1 MNKRRKIL
9 AAMLAAFMLLVPMVS
24 TAQIDIKG
32 DGGETSDL
40 SGTWGT
46 MRITDNETEE
56 YVPLGEGLWLL
67 AGAAGLYLLVKS
79 RKTRKATAVAAAALA
94 LTLGTTQCKKT
105 EESVIP
111 AGETISISFLAGNG
125 AKSDIDVTTGRITW
139 EKDDEVYVV
148 CNNAFAPSKG
158 NNAVLLGG
166 NLKAQTENSQQSEI
180 SGEVIVP
187 EGYTLPAN
195 PSFTFYY
202 VGDGVNFDKTDF
214 TFEISS
220 QDGVNAGH
228 YMVGRTGAVEMEKK
242 GGKYGPVDPGAK
254 HFDPL
259 TSVLRLNTSEFGA
272 NQSLTMDGGNNL
284 MTINLAGDATP
295 SYTAGSITFTSG
307 DDVQISVI
315 PTTAPG
321 ENENVTLSFSGN
333 GMDGSI
339 TVTNGIKAGRIYS
352 KVTNNAGYPIHV
364 DANGSG
370 VLSGKFSVSATE
382 YVQFSRGNLQ
392 ATYHSSSSSYSWA
405 FAANQYDIIG
415 NAAGNTTINNDGSNN
430 NDAVVDLF
438 GWSSA
443 ETMNYGINISTQNS
457 DYFGDFKD
465 WGDLAIGGYEAN
477 TWHTLSKAE
486 WDYLL
491 NSRTDGLRAW
501 KVLDGSHP
509 GLVILPDGTNA
520 SVMSSISSTSDLATY
535 NAVFLPAAGKRKGTT
550 MEKVGEEGFYWPST
564 PNVDNTAYGV
574 YFSSYGAETNTS
586 DRYYGYAVRL
596 VQKFEKPD
604 IEPEFV
610 DLGLPSGLLW
620 ANVNLGA
627 KSEYDAGNYYVWG
640 ETEPW
645 YQRISGTTLI
655 MKTGYAGYT
664 QDELT
669 KSNMHGINA
678 PLTGE
683 YIGYDAAYA
692 KSNGAYRMP
701 TLDELRELWTNTNR
715 TSLENKD
722 GYYYFKLINKNDPTK
737 YIIIP
742 ASGYCSGTSLISY
755 GGQYNFWSST
765 EADREYNA
773 YCIEGGFEGGYPT
786 GDDHF
791 HYVYRAN
798 GYPIRAVKDPTHK
811 SMKTGDLY

>member
-32 DGGETSDL
+32 EMGEETSDL

-46 MRITDNETEE
+46 MQITDYQTEE

-111 AGETISISFLAGNG
+111 AGETISISFMAGNG
-125 AKSDIDVTTGRITW
+125 AKADIDVTTGRITW
-139 EKDDEVYVV
+139 NSGDKVYVV
-148 CNNAFAPSKG
+148 CNNAAPSKD
-158 NNAVLLGG
+158 NKAVLLGG
-166 NLKAQTENSQQSEI
+166 YLTAQTENSQQSEI
-180 SGEVIVP
+180 SGEVTVP
-187 EGYTLPAN
+187 VGYTLPAS

-202 VGDGVNFDKTDF
+202 VGSGVDF
-214 TFEISS
+214 TPTEASTNLTFDISS
-220 QDGVNAGH
+220 QNGIDAGH
-228 YMVGRTGAVEMEKK
+228 YMVGRTGAVVMKVEDGTYVPSE
-242 GGKYGPVDPGAK
+242 GGAK

-272 NQSLTMDGGNNL
+272 NQSLMMSGGNSQ
-284 MTINLAGDATP
+284 MTISLTGDATP

-307 DDVQISVI
+307 EDVRISVI

-321 ENENVTLSFSGN
+321 ENANATLNFSGN
-333 GMDGSI
+333 GKVGSI

-352 KVTNNAGYPIHV
+352 KVTNNAGYPIPV
-364 DANGSG
+364 EAIGSD
-370 VLSGKFSVSATE
+370 VLPGKFSVSATE

-405 FAANQYDIIG
+405 FAANQYDFIG
-415 NAAGNTTINNDGSNN
+415 NAAGNTTIASQADN
-430 NDAVVDLF
+430 AVVDMF
-438 GWSSA
+438 GWSTNA
-443 ETMNYGINISTQNS
+443 TNYGISALNGDN
-457 DYFGDFKD
+457 DYPGEFKD
-465 WGDLAIGGYEAN
+465 WGTVFDSSEA
-477 TWHTLSKAE
+477 WYTLSKEE
-486 WDYLL
+486 WDYII
-491 NSRTDGLRAW
+491 NSRTIKGATGYGNTCILTTVNSVYGLLIFCDGYTGATS
-501 KVLDGSHP
+501 D
-509 GLVILPDGTNA
+509 ITEIPDGC
-520 SVMSSISSTSDLATY
+520 
-535 NAVFLPAAGKRKGTT
+535 VFLPASGYRSGSALLDTDNGR
-550 MEKVGEEGFYWPST
+550 YWT
-564 PNVDNTAYGV
+564 RNAYDNVDAYDMKFNSTDGFV
-574 YFSSYGAETNTS
+574 PTINRRFAGMF
-586 DRYYGYAVRL
+586 VRL
-596 VQKFEKPD
+596 VQKTEKPD

-669 KSNMHGINA
+669 KSNMHGIIA

-683 YIGYDAAYA
+683 YIEYDAAYA

-722 GYYYFKLINKNDPTK
+722 GYYYFKLINKDDPTK

-765 EADREYNA
+765 EADRDFNA
-773 YCIEGGFEGGYPT
+773 YCIVGGFEGGYPT

-791 HYVYRAN
+791 HFVGRAN
-798 GYPIRAVKDPTHK
+798 GCPIRAVKDPAHK